1 MLFNFRL
8 PRRSS
13 MRFVLLVACL
23 SVTAASIVAIPPA
36 HAAKSLR
43 DVWTTIVRVLAP
55 SPPKRKNAGGKG
67 PESILSPGVW
77 RNTKANQEMVQEVW
91 HRQPVILY
99 QSPWNLNDAPDRI
112 QLVDRATKQP
122 VQTFPVRDQSYAKLK
137 LDSALKAGNT
147 YQIHQLQDGT
157 VKPIDASVEFVVM
170 PDGPKRTAITAKL
183 AKLDCQFA
191 DDQDQRS
198 EERIK
203 VFVAEGLW
211 SDALQELS
219 EFVKT
224 DADWQSLKTETI
236 DQWSSGK

>member
-1 MLFNFRL
+1 MLFDFHL
-8 PRRSS
+8 PPRSS

-55 SPPKRKNAGGKG
+55 WPPQRKNAGGKG

-77 RNTKANQEMVQEVW
+77 RDAKASQKVIQEVW
-91 HRQPVILY
+91 HNQPVILY
-99 QSPWNLNDAPDRI
+99 QSPWNQNDAPDRI

-122 VQTFPVRDQSYAKLK
+122 VQTFQVNDQIYAKLTPARV
-137 LDSALKAGNT
+137 LQAGNT

-157 VKPIDASVEFVVM
+157 AQPIDASVEFVVM
-170 PDGPKRTAITAKL
+170 PDGPRRKAITAKL
-183 AKLDCQFA
+183 TKLDCQLS
-191 DDQDQRS
+191 DDPDQRS

-211 SDALQELS
+211 SDVLQELS

-224 DADWQSLKTETI
+224 DADWQSFKTETI